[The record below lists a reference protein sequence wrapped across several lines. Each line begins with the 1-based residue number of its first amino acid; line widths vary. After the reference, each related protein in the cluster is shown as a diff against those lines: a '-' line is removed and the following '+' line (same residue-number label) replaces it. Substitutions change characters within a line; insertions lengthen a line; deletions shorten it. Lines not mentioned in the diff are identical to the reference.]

1 MMSFRIQKINSLIR
15 EIVSD
20 TFSRELDLKPGV
32 FLTILKVDTTADLRY
47 TNIFVS
53 VFPEKEGRYAMT
65 ALKNEGSNIQ
75 KTLNKKLQMKIVPRV
90 VFKLDETEAQ
100 ADEIERLLRQ
110 IESE

>member
-1 MMSFRIQKINSLIR
+1 
-15 EIVSD
+15 
-20 TFSRELDLKPGV
+20 
-32 FLTILKVDTTADLRY
+32 
-47 TNIFVS
+47 
-53 VFPEKEGRYAMT
+53 MT
-65 ALKNEGSNIQ
+65 ALKNEGNNIQ

>member
-1 MMSFRIQKINSLIR
+1 MSFRIQKINSLIR
-15 EIVSD
+15 EIISE

-65 ALKNEGSNIQ
+65 ALKNEGNNIQ